1 MAVTAHFLEL
11 QGKHQSR
18 LLRLRRQLGC
28 HSGGNLAVILGHI
41 LNLVARAFLYSKDF
55 KAFKAE

>member
-1 MAVTAHFLEL
+1 MAVTARFIDL

-18 LLRLRRQLGC
+18 LLGLRRQLGC
-28 HSGGNLAVILGHI
+28 HSGGNLAVALGHT
-41 LNLVARAFLYSKDF
+41 LNLVARASLYSKDF